1 METIDPQIDPAID
14 PASDPNKGIISWFA
28 RNHVAANLLMFV
40 IILTGIF
47 SASTIRTQLMPDVQ
61 LDVISIEVPFPGAS
75 PGEVESGV
83 VTRIEEAVRDIEG
96 IADMRSFS
104 NPSSGTVRLDVDPG
118 YDALAILDEV
128 KMAVDRI
135 PSLPGSIE
143 KPVIYRNQPNPRAIN
158 VQIYGDLD
166 EVSMK
171 GLVSTIQDEI
181 LSLPSVTKADI
192 QGARPD
198 EISVELEESRLRQY
212 GLSLN
217 DVAKAIRRSSL
228 DLPAG
233 SIRSDS
239 GDILLRTEGQAYRK
253 MDFEK
258 IVLIHESDGT
268 RLTLGDIAKITDGFV
283 EVQFYSIFNGKPSI
297 GISVS
302 AVGDQNQ
309 IDISNE
315 VTDYVKKRS
324 QTLPEGISIESWGN
338 STAYLSESI
347 NIMVSNMTMGI
358 VLVLVILGIF
368 LRLQLA
374 FWVMLGMPIAFLGA
388 FALLPLVDGSLNL
401 LSLFG
406 FILVLGIVVDDAIII
421 GESVQTASERDGH
434 SLDNVIRGAKR
445 VAMPATFGVLTTVVT
460 FIPLLTVPGGFG
472 ALPAAIGSVVVLCL
486 LFSIIESKLILPAH
500 LASMKPLPANDH
512 SPLRRFQNRFAD
524 GLKYLV
530 EHKYRPLLIKSINA
544 RYTTLAVFISM
555 LILSTGF
562 VMGPYI
568 KTVFFPSMSTDH
580 IRAQVEMVDGTS
592 PARVVKVVERLNDS
606 LVELNEEQPEDD
618 KFLKNTA
625 AYVFNTNGNVFAE
638 LKAVD
643 SLSQSPEQIAA
654 NWRERVG
661 ELSGVKTIQ
670 ISGAQKSHGYSKDI
684 NFKLISPNIKE
695 LEAAAELLHQHLR
708 SYDGVYDI
716 ENSNTGSIPEINL
729 KIKPS
734 AEALGLALTDLA
746 SQVRAAFY
754 GVEAQRLQRG
764 REEVKVMVRYPREER
779 ESMGN
784 LESMYIRTSDG
795 DEVPFT
801 AVAELETRVSPSTIR
816 RTWGKRAI
824 IISADINKTI
834 TQPGKIVDDV
844 TLGDFSV
851 QLAQQHPD
859 VRIELGGASQEEDEL
874 IQRMVLTTALAL
886 FGIYALMAIPLKSY
900 LQPLIIMGVI
910 PFGMIGALIGH
921 IIVGIP
927 FSALS
932 VYGIIALAGVVVN
945 DSIILVDF
953 VNKSV
958 ADGMDIL
965 EAVIKAGTE
974 RFRAIMLT
982 SLTTFFGLLPILT
995 ESSLAAQMVIPM
1007 AVSLGF
1013 GILFATV
1020 ITLILIPCLYVM
1032 LNDIKLT
1039 RNALVSGVAKSTF
1052 S

>member
-1 METIDPQIDPAID
+1 
-14 PASDPNKGIISWFA
+14 
-28 RNHVAANLLMFV
+28 
-40 IILTGIF
+40 
-47 SASTIRTQLMPDVQ
+47 
-61 LDVISIEVPFPGAS
+61 
-75 PGEVESGV
+75 
-83 VTRIEEAVRDIEG
+83 
-96 IADMRSFS
+96 
-104 NPSSGTVRLDVDPG
+104 
-118 YDALAILDEV
+118 
-128 KMAVDRI
+128 
-135 PSLPGSIE
+135 
-143 KPVIYRNQPNPRAIN
+143 
-158 VQIYGDLD
+158 
-166 EVSMK
+166 
-171 GLVSTIQDEI
+171 
-181 LSLPSVTKADI
+181 
-192 QGARPD
+192 
-198 EISVELEESRLRQY
+198 
-212 GLSLN
+212 
-217 DVAKAIRRSSL
+217 
-228 DLPAG
+228 
-233 SIRSDS
+233 
-239 GDILLRTEGQAYRK
+239 
-253 MDFEK
+253 
-258 IVLIHESDGT
+258 
-268 RLTLGDIAKITDGFV
+268 
-283 EVQFYSIFNGKPSI
+283 
-297 GISVS
+297 
-302 AVGDQNQ
+302 
-309 IDISNE
+309 
-315 VTDYVKKRS
+315 
-324 QTLPEGISIESWGN
+324 
-338 STAYLSESI
+338 
-347 NIMVSNMTMGI
+347 
-358 VLVLVILGIF
+358 LVLVILGIF

-555 LILSTGF
+555 LILATGF

-568 KTVFFPSMSTDH
+568 KTVFFPSMSTDY

-606 LVELNEEQPEDD
+606 LVELNDEQPEDD
-618 KFLKNTA
+618 KFLKNMA
-625 AYVFNTNGNVFAE
+625 AYVFNTNGNVVAE

-670 ISGAQKSHGYSKDI
+670 ISGAQKSHGHSKDI

-859 VRIELGGASQEEDEL
+859 VRIELGGASQEEEEL

-1039 RNALVSGVAKSTF
+1039 RNALVSGGAKSAR